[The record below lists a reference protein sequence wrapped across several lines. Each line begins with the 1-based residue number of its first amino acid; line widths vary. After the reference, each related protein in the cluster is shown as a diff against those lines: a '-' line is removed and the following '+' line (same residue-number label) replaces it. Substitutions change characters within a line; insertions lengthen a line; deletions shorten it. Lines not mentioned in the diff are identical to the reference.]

1 VSVVMS
7 AVSAGLNAEMY
18 EALTGRVMPG
28 RPASRRLPAPHRRA
42 GRARMAGDHCL
53 GVPTRASSG
62 SRTDGA
68 ASDTGAGPGRS
79 APDFGATDQAGPQ
92 ADHGLISPHVAD
104 ARPPGRGVAHENV
117 ELLRRINQ
125 ALNGGNFARL
135 FAPADRPPE
144 FEFRAPRGIFLFD
157 LAGVPRG
164 HEGFRPLVEGFWRKF
179 DDPYIGSASPSTR
192 EIKYS
197 SRPPSGAV
205 GSRAA
210 RRRAGTSGPY
220 GPCWTAG
227 LFAGRDSRT
236 GRRPS
241 KPWTRRVGDV
251 PAARR
256 ACAADLLGRAVR
268 PRSGPERP
276 RVRLSGRRVHQ
287 SA

>member
-104 ARPPGRGVAHENV
+104 ARPPGRRAWPTRTSSCFGGSIRLSTVATSRACSR
-117 ELLRRINQ
+117 LRTVHRSSSFVP
-125 ALNGGNFARL
+125 LGGSSYLTLRGCRGGTRDLGRSWKGSGANSTTPIL
-135 FAPADRPPE
+135 
-144 FEFRAPRGIFLFD
+144 APRVHRRGRSSTHLGHLPGPWEAERRGD
-157 LAGVPRG
+157 ERGRLGRMDRAGRQGCSLAGIRG
-164 HEGFRPLVEGFWRKF
+164 PG
-179 DDPYIGSASPSTR
+179 
-192 EIKYS
+192 
-197 SRPPSGAV
+197 
-205 GSRAA
+205 
-210 RRRAGTSGPY
+210 
-220 GPCWTAG
+220 
-227 LFAGRDSRT
+227 
-236 GRRPS
+236 
-241 KPWTRRVGDV
+241 GD
-251 PAARR
+251 
-256 ACAADLLGRAVR
+256 
-268 PRSGPERP
+268 PRSRGLGE
-276 RVRLSGRRVHQ
+276 
-287 SA
+287 